1 MDDIAEVWREY
12 KETGDPELQEELVI
26 HYQPMVKKIA
36 LGVIKKLRPGTELD
50 ELIGDGLYGLVRA
63 IEGFDPERGFKFST
77 YATTVIRGA
86 IYNGLRRMDWL
97 PERTRTKARALQRA
111 IDKLSQLNGRQPTEE
126 DLAEELQISS
136 DEVYDLIAN
145 LSAMYLLS
153 LDQPLGTEEGD
164 ASIGD
169 LVEDQASES
178 PEVALE
184 FAEERNS
191 MRDAITQL
199 PEREKLLMEMH
210 YFEGVTFEAI
220 SRMMGVSKQR
230 ISQMHARALKRLRET
245 LKDDHVSSEAMSG
258 FTMDQ
263 LG

>member
-1 MDDIAEVWREY
+1 MDEIAEVWREY
-12 KETGDPELQEELVI
+12 KKTGDPDLQEELVI

-36 LGVIKKLRPGTELD
+36 LGVLKKLRQGTELD
-50 ELIGDGLYGLVRA
+50 ELIADGLYGLVRA

-86 IYNGLRRMDWL
+86 IYNGLRRLDWL

-111 IDKLSQLNGRQPTEE
+111 IEKLQQLNGRQPTEE

-164 ASIGD
+164 ASVGD
-169 LVEDQASES
+169 LVEDQGASS
-178 PEVALE
+178 PEEQLE
-184 FAEERNS
+184 FAEERQS
-191 MRDAITQL
+191 LRDAMQRL

-210 YFEGVTFEAI
+210 YFEGVTFQAI
-220 SRMMGVSKQR
+220 SNMMGVSKQR
-230 ISQMHARALKRLRET
+230 ISQMHARAVRRLREF
-245 LKDDHVSSEAMSG
+245 LGDESISPQAMHD
-258 FTMDQ
+258 FTV
-263 LG
+263 